1 MRELNIRF
9 NLSGK
14 KHQIRRFFNDGKRHI
29 GTQQLIAF
37 IRWGD
42 KEVRQLVKNSKRNKE
57 FRNEELFE
65 LKMFPIRGM
74 HQNADRATSA
84 NFHVPG
90 MKVNKKGEH
99 VKYTFVKIPTGL
111 YILPASFDTKSQI
124 AHFPYEAI
132 NAQLERFIHLFT
144 QTYHKLKVMTD
155 FSADMFVD
163 EVKMRIKE
171 GMPIEVI
178 IPGDKAK
185 NILTAMSAA
194 AEQITGVSLDMRN
207 PYNPKNVPND
217 LRDFID
223 FYHANRPSTKP
234 LEESTI
240 ESHRQLKRKLQRW
253 HDETGNIFQ
262 LTTSDLTD
270 LSEFLKW
277 RAYDNEEN
285 NPRSQKKKV
294 KEEELPIGI
303 GTMNKTKKQL
313 KYFFNGARKDFNVRL
328 QLEVD
333 CSPLR
338 EEGYDRDEEDV
349 FLSME
354 QLIEII
360 NLEIPEGT
368 ELFLHRDL
376 FILGCLS
383 GGYRI
388 SDLVKLPRPELIITE
403 DNERYYLFHVR
414 STKTNVSSR
423 TPVPPEMNFI
433 VERFPFG
440 TKIKEHQFR
449 LDIKTL
455 GRMCGWTHM
464 HTIEKPLVF
473 KKYKKVTKQFFQFL
487 ETKTCRKTYCSLLYN
502 YYKLSIVEAKLFSGH
517 KTEEQFKN
525 YLKIDKIQSAH
536 KLLAQFKLKPVIITY
551 NGAS

>member
-1 MRELNIRF
+1 MSKIKIRY
-9 NLSGK
+9 NLAGK

-42 KEVRQLVKNSKRNKE
+42 KEVRQLVKNSKENKE
-57 FRNEELFE
+57 VRDDELFE
-65 LKMFPIRGM
+65 LKMFPIRWI
-74 HQNADRATSA
+74 HQNADRETSA

-111 YILPASFDTKSQI
+111 YILPASFDTKEQV
-124 AHFPYEAI
+124 AHFPYEAV
-132 NAQLERFIHLFT
+132 NANLDRFTHLLT
-144 QTYHKLKVMTD
+144 QTFLKIKLMKD
-155 FSADMFVD
+155 FNAEMFVD
-163 EVKMRIKE
+163 EVRLRIKE
-171 GMPIEVI
+171 GMSIDVI

-185 NILTAMSAA
+185 NILTAMAAA
-194 AEQITGVSLDMRN
+194 AEQITGVSSDMRN

-223 FYHANRPSTKP
+223 FYHQNRPSTKL

-253 HDETGNIFQ
+253 YDQTGRIIQ
-262 LTTSDLTD
+262 LTTSDLSD
-270 LSEFLKW
+270 LIDFLNW
-277 RAYDNEEN
+277 RAYDNEDN
-285 NPRSQKKKV
+285 NPRGLKRKRKDDV
-294 KEEELPIGI
+294 EPIGI

-328 QLEVD
+328 QFEVG
-333 CSPLR
+333 CSPLK
-338 EEGYDRDEEDV
+338 EEAYDRDDEDV

-360 NLEIPEGT
+360 NLDIPEGT
-368 ELFLHRDL
+368 ELFLNRDL

-388 SDLVKLPRPELIITE
+388 SDLVKLPKPELVITE
-403 DNERYYLFHVR
+403 DGEKFYLFQVR
-414 STKTNVSSR
+414 STKTKISTR
-423 TPVPPEMNFI
+423 TPVPLEMNFI

-440 TKIKEHQFR
+440 AKIKAHQF
-449 LDIKTL
+449 LSDVKTL
-455 GRMCGWTHM
+455 GKMCGWTQM
-464 HTIEKPLVF
+464 HTIEKPLAF
-473 KKYKKVTKQFFQFL
+473 KKYKKVTQQFYMFL
-487 ETKTCRKTYCSLLYN
+487 QTKTCRKTYCSLLYN
-502 YYKLSIVEAKLFSGH
+502 YYRLTINEAKSFSGH
-517 KTEEQFKN
+517 KTEEQFKK
-525 YLKIDKIQSAH
+525 YLNIDKIQSAH
-536 KLLAQFKLKPVIITY
+536 KLLTQFKLKPMII
-551 NGAS
+551 S